1 MYPIF
6 FRIPEWLPLIG
17 GAPITSFGVF
27 MFLTFMVGGLVLRS
41 EVERVGLEPEK
52 AWDFV
57 VMAVLGG
64 IVGAKIY
71 YVVLN
76 YPSLFADPIGSIFSR
91 GGMVW
96 YGGFLGGLAA
106 VSWEVKKSGLRWSQ
120 MADVIAPVLP
130 IGYAVGRMGCFL
142 VGDDYG
148 RPTDAWFGVK
158 FPQGSPPTQ
167 VNVMEN
173 HFGITIDPYFVERF
187 GNVIPV
193 HPTQLYEVAMSLI
206 ICAFLWRIRKHNYA
220 EGWIWWIWFVLAGI
234 ERFLVE
240 FVRLKDDR
248 FLGAFTMAQL
258 ISLLFICIGIV
269 GVLRTSIQ
277 QGSPK
282 RNPQQLAR
290 R

>member
-6 FRIPEWLPLIG
+6 FRIPEWFPLMG

-27 MFLTFMVGGLVLRS
+27 MFLTFMVGGLVLRP

-52 AWDFV
+52 AWDFI
-57 VMAVLGG
+57 VMGVLGG
-64 IVGAKIY
+64 ILGAKVY
-71 YVVLN
+71 YVLLN
-76 YPSLFADPIGSIFSR
+76 YQDLIADPVGSIFSR

-106 VSWEVKKSGLRWSQ
+106 VSWEVKKSGLRWPQ
-120 MADVIAPVLP
+120 MADLIAPVLA

-158 FPQGSPPTQ
+158 FPQGAPPTRAS
-167 VNVMEN
+167 VIES
-173 HFGITIDPYFVERF
+173 HFGVEVDPYFVERF
-187 GNVIPV
+187 GDVIPV
-193 HPTQLYEVAMSLI
+193 HPTQLYEVVMSLMI
-206 ICAFLWRIRKHNYA
+206 FGFLWRIRKHHYA
-220 EGWIWWIWFVLAGI
+220 EGWIWWIWFVLAGA

-248 FLGAFTMAQL
+248 FLGMFTMAQL
-258 ISLLFICIGIV
+258 ISLLLIFIGIQ
-269 GVLRTSIQ
+269 GVMITMRSKNGTSEQ
-277 QGSPK
+277 FS
-282 RNPQQLAR
+282 
-290 R
+290 